1 MARKPLDKLNG
12 IDSRNAVW
20 KVIRALRTEFTVTD
34 VRVHTSLK
42 PESVRDYMTGLTNAG
57 YLKMVGKREAP
68 GRPLTL
74 YTLIKDVGIDAPRVR
89 TDGTHVTQGQ
99 GNINLWR
106 TMRILKAFTAT
117 ELAIKASTEDCQ
129 IKENTAKKYCQA
141 LTKAKYLKMSG
152 GKGGAAGAY
161 RLMRHTGPKPPQIQ
175 RVQQI
180 FDPNTNEV
188 VWSAKGG
195 THE

>member
-1 MARKPLDKLNG
+1 VN
-12 IDSRNAVW
+12 S
-20 KVIRALRTEFTVTD
+20 IRAYL
-34 VRVHTSLK
+34 
-42 PESVRDYMTGLTNAG
+42 TGLCNAKYIEKTG
-57 YLKMVGKREAP
+57 TTKIYAHNSA
-68 GRPLTL
+68 T
-74 YTLIKDVGIDAPRVR
+74 YTLIKDIGIDAPRVR

-117 ELAIKASTEDCQ
+117 DLAINASTEDCQ
-129 IKENTAKKYCQA
+129 IKESTAKKYCQA
-141 LTKAKYLKMSG
+141 LAKAKYLKMTG
-152 GKGGAAGAY
+152 GKGGAPGVY
-161 RLMRHTGPKPPQIQ
+161 RLMKYTGPKPPQIQ

-195 THE
+195 NHE